1 MYSLINISLQTK
13 QRIVS
18 AKPNNLFHI
27 KLNSFLLTL
36 RRPMRQLF
44 FSSHGSAL
52 TAIPKRWKNIPHKSS
67 TADFLKLFILM
78 QGACGTDKTRLKILE
93 SDFTYYGVY
102 SFWTF
107 CVCLNFFLFNH
118 SKTSFKTFIVILNLI
133 WFILNH
139 LFGYFLEYLAK
150 FEVWSGIE
158 KTRDSSFY
166 VTHPLHAP

>member
-1 MYSLINISLQTK
+1 MRFLIFDHVTHSIMFFINIRWVTNQIFFSALQKEIKFKVANLYEHEHRVLQNWKNMTWK
-13 QRIVS
+13 TRI
-18 AKPNNLFHI
+18 N
-27 KLNSFLLTL
+27 LTL
-36 RRPMRQLF
+36 RRPLRHSWRIGLF

-107 CVCLNFFLFNH
+107 CVCLNFFCSITQKQVL
-118 SKTSFKTFIVILNLI
+118 K
-133 WFILNH
+133 H
-139 LFGYFLEYLAK
+139 L
-150 FEVWSGIE
+150 
-158 KTRDSSFY
+158 
-166 VTHPLHAP
+166 

>member
-1 MYSLINISLQTK
+1 MISRSWSKKLSSSQLDFRPRLRFTFKFCIFKLKINLGFDKTKKILI
-13 QRIVS
+13 
-18 AKPNNLFHI
+18 
-27 KLNSFLLTL
+27 LTL
-36 RRPMRQLF
+36 RRPLRHSWRIGLF

-107 CVCLNFFLFNH
+107 CVCLNFFCSITQKQVL
-118 SKTSFKTFIVILNLI
+118 K
-133 WFILNH
+133 H
-139 LFGYFLEYLAK
+139 L
-150 FEVWSGIE
+150 
-158 KTRDSSFY
+158 
-166 VTHPLHAP
+166 